1 MNAPDALA
9 LARAGAPG
17 PAALDPVT
25 LEIVRNGLVAVA
37 QRITRRMIRSAK
49 SFIVKEMED
58 CSASLLDAQ
67 GQLLAEESG
76 VPIQLSTVALCL
88 KTLLR
93 EYFPLESWNPGD
105 VVLTN
110 DPYAG
115 GESLAATHTN
125 DYLAFHP
132 LFYDGRLVAFCGLMV
147 HHLDIGAANM
157 GTRGWGTEVYQEG
170 LRMPPLK
177 IVDGGRL
184 ETKVMQVVLNNT
196 RTPDILEND
205 LVSQISSVQVAGGDV
220 TDLFRKYGAPTMLA
234 CFDALIVQSERRTR
248 EAIASIPDGV
258 YEHQEPVLDDGA
270 KGGPHWLRLK
280 ITKHD
285 TSLVLD
291 FTGTDPQIKGPINC
305 PLATTMSAAFYAIRC
320 ITDATI
326 PSNEG
331 CNRPIT
337 IIAPPGTLVNARSP
351 AACYQRMIVCHSIVD
366 LVMGALAPA
375 VPERVMGDSSGCL
388 YNYSIATHPD
398 TGKRV
403 MFGEVVPGGIGAT
416 AWADGADVLAC
427 HVTNCHIPPIE
438 AIEMEAPVLY
448 LRREMRSD
456 SAGAGRWR
464 GGVGQVLSYRVLGA
478 DPQLNY
484 TSQKSVSL
492 PQGVV
497 GGRPGDGGRWMVNEG
512 RDGEHRIPYQIGD
525 LWPMKEGDTV
535 THYTP
540 GGGGYGP
547 AHQREPERVRADVR
561 AGLLSPAA
569 AWDLY
574 GVRVDPQ
581 THEIT
586 GLDPSVRPNG
596 SIV

>member
-1 MNAPDALA
+1 MNAADPSLRDSLQ
-9 LARAGAPG
+9 LRGRV
-17 PAALDPVT
+17 DPVT

-58 CSASLLDAQ
+58 CSASLLDAN

-76 VPIQLSTVALCL
+76 VPIQLSTVGLCL

-93 EYFPLESWNPGD
+93 DYFPPDAWRPGD
-105 VVLTN
+105 VVITN

-132 LFYDGRLVAFCGLMV
+132 LFHEGRLVAFCGLMV

-157 GTRGWGTEVYQEG
+157 GTRGWGTEIYQEG
-170 LRMPPLK
+170 LRVPPMK

-184 ETKVMQVVLNNT
+184 EDKVLAVVLNNT

-205 LVSQISSVQVAGGDV
+205 LLSQISSVQVASSDV
-220 TDLFRKYGAPTMLA
+220 IELFQKYGAETMLA
-234 CFDALIVQSERRTR
+234 CFVELIEQSERRTR
-248 EAIASIPDGV
+248 EAIRSIPDGV
-258 YEHQEPVLDDGA
+258 YEHAEPVLDDGA

-280 ITKHD
+280 LTKAG
-285 TSLVLD
+285 SEVVLD

-305 PLATTMSAAFYAIRC
+305 PLATTLAAVYYSIRC
-320 ITDATI
+320 ITDASI

-331 CNRPIT
+331 CNRPIRV
-337 IIAPPGTLVNARSP
+337 IAPPATLVNARSP
-351 AACYQRMIVCHSIVD
+351 AGCYQRMIVCHSIVD
-366 LVMGALAPA
+366 LVMGALAQA

-388 YNYSIATHPD
+388 YNYSIATDPA

-416 AWADGADVLAC
+416 ANADGADVLAC

-438 AIEMEAPVLY
+438 AIEMESPVLY
-448 LRREMRSD
+448 LRREMRTD
-456 SAGAGRWR
+456 SAGPGRWR
-464 GGVGQVLSYRVLGA
+464 GGVGQVLTYKVLGT

-492 PQGVV
+492 PQGVA
-497 GGRPGDGGRWMVNEG
+497 GGKPGDGGRWVVNEG
-512 RDGEHRIPYQIGD
+512 LADEKRIPFQIGD
-525 LWPMKEGDTV
+525 LWPLKEGDTV

-540 GGGGYGP
+540 GGGGYGAP
-547 AHQREPERVRADVR
+547 KDREPALVQRDVR
-561 AGLLSPAA
+561 AGLLTVAA
-569 AWDLY
+569 ARADY
-574 GVRVDPQ
+574 GVEIDPVSF
-581 THEIT
+581 
-586 GLDPSVRPNG
+586 DV
-596 SIV
+596 VK